1 MPRVGPLV
9 LVASVSPS
17 DRGRFCLH
25 LFARLQE
32 EEINKC
38 KELKK
43 ALQPGWERKEAFTP
57 PIQTLAG
64 NPATASLAPWAA
76 VPLTDLT
83 NRAPI
88 SAAAP
93 RRAGRGW
100 IGRAWRAACSA
111 PAALWLA
118 AAAAGA
124 GRVRRRGGAAGA
136 RGRAGGRTA
145 AGARAGALT
154 GAAAAAEHG
163 RRRSTM
169 KEPAEPG

>member
-1 MPRVGPLV
+1 MPSGRILV
-9 LVASVSPS
+9 LAASVSPCS
-17 DRGRFCLH
+17 QGTFCLH
-25 LFARLQE
+25 LFARLQD

-38 KELKK
+38 KELEK
-43 ALQPGWERKEAFTP
+43 APQLGWERRGALTP
-57 PIQTLAG
+57 PTRTPAG
-64 NPATASLAPWAA
+64 NHVTAPLALWAV

-88 SAAAP
+88 SAVAP
-93 RRAGRGW
+93 RRSGRSW
-100 IGRAWRAACSA
+100 IGHAWRAACSA
-111 PAALWLA
+111 PEALWLV

-145 AGARAGALT
+145 AGARARA
-154 GAAAAAEHG
+154 GAAAAAEHW

-169 KEPAEPG
+169 KQPAEPG